1 YAAGAE
7 VLDCFCNVGGFSLNC
22 AAAGASKVF
31 AADIS
36 ERALDEVRK
45 NATLNGLGNK
55 IETVQA
61 DVFELLR
68 RYNAEGRR
76 FGLVILDPPAF
87 SKSKDEADSAL
98 RGYKT
103 INKSALKLVAPGG
116 FLVSASC
123 THFISVAS
131 FLQMLSDAA
140 RESGRR
146 VRLVEMKTQSPDH
159 ASLMAEK
166 ESLYLKFFVLAV
178 E

>member
-1 YAAGAE
+1 M
-7 VLDCFCNVGGFSLNC
+7 
-22 AAAGASKVF
+22 
-31 AADIS
+31 
-36 ERALDEVRK
+36 
-45 NATLNGLGNK
+45 
-55 IETVQA
+55 
-61 DVFELLR
+61 
-68 RYNAEGRR
+68 
-76 FGLVILDPPAF
+76 
-87 SKSKDEADSAL
+87 
-98 RGYKT
+98 
-103 INKSALKLVAPGG
+103 APGG